1 MHQAEGQALLSE
13 LLDPAER
20 GSRGEGWVVAQ
31 LATLALLLFPPGVL
45 RTLVN
50 DFGVVLM
57 VAGAVLMCALRVA
70 AGTVLCA
77 AWFAGGRCSEV

>member
-20 GSRGEGWVVAQ
+20 GSRGEGWVLAQ

-57 VAGAVLMCALRVA
+57 VAGAVLMCALL
-70 AGTVLCA
+70 VLA
-77 AWFAGGRCSEV
+77 DPMRSM